1 MELREGLGYNC
12 AKVKLL
18 REILET
24 LVLAVIIFAMAQA
37 TVQSFVVQKHSMDP
51 TLSEGQRLLVSKAI
65 YWRFGGK
72 LGQVLPLKKEGE
84 VAYLFHLPR
93 RGEIVVFQA
102 PRRPE
107 EVWIKRIVGL
117 PGETVEIR
125 DGRVYI
131 NGKAL
136 DEPYAHGSPSSLR
149 PVVVPAG
156 SYFVM
161 GDNRS
166 QSTDS
171 SDWEG
176 VGPIPLRNIIGKA
189 WLSLLPPGR
198 APNYSYA
205 DG

>member
-1 MELREGLGYNC
+1 MEPGKWLGYNGT
-12 AKVKLL
+12 KMKLL

-51 TLSEGQRLLVSKAI
+51 TLAEGQRLLVSKAI
-65 YWRFGGK
+65 YWRFEGK

-84 VAYLFHLPR
+84 WAYLFHLPR
-93 RGEIVVFQA
+93 RGEIVVFHA

-107 EVWIKRIVGL
+107 AVWIKRIVGL

-136 DEPYAHGSPSSLR
+136 DDPYAHGSPSSLR

-156 SYFVM
+156 NYFVM

-176 VGPIPLRNIIGKA
+176 VGPVPLRNIIGKA

-198 APNYSYA
+198 APNYSYS

>member
-1 MELREGLGYNC
+1 MGQ
-12 AKVKLL
+12 KMKFL

-24 LVLAVIIFAMAQA
+24 LVLAVIIFAVAQA
-37 TVQSFVVQKHSMDP
+37 TVQSFVVEKHSMDP
-51 TLSEGQRLLVSKAI
+51 TLSEGQRLLVNKAV
-65 YWRFGGK
+65 YWRLGGW
-72 LGQVLPLKKEGE
+72 LGRHLPLKKEGE
-84 VAYLFHLPR
+84 WAYLFHLPR
-93 RGEIVVFQA
+93 RGEIVVFRA
-102 PRRPE
+102 PHQVDQ
-107 EVWIKRIVGL
+107 VWIKRIIGL
-117 PGETVEIR
+117 PGEQVEIR

-136 DEPYAHGSPSSLR
+136 YEPYAHGSSPPLS

-156 SYFVM
+156 TYFVM

-176 VGPIPLRNIIGKA
+176 VGPIPLQNIIGKA
-189 WLSLLPPGR
+189 WLSLWPLGR

-205 DG
+205 GG

>member
-1 MELREGLGYNC
+1 MEPRGRLGYNG
-12 AKVKLL
+12 AKMKLL

-24 LVLAVIIFAMAQA
+24 LVLAVVIFAMAQA

-51 TLSEGQRLLVSKAI
+51 TLNEGQRLLVSKAV

-72 LGQVLPLKKEGE
+72 LGQLLPLKKEGE
-84 VAYLFHLPR
+84 WAYLFHLPR
-93 RGEIVVFQA
+93 RGEIVVFHA

-117 PGETVEIR
+117 PGAEVEIR
-125 DGRVYI
+125 DGQVYI

-136 DEPYAHGSPSSLR
+136 DEPYAHGSPSSLP

-176 VGPIPLRNIIGKA
+176 VGPIPLQNVIGKA
-189 WLSLLPPGR
+189 WLSILPPGR